1 MAPTDLPI
9 AFLPFFGSAGMLLLG
24 LAAAVPI
31 VIHLWSR
38 RKYNEVAWAAMDY
51 LLAALRKH
59 SRRIQMEQL
68 LLLAVRVAI
77 LLLLAFALADA
88 SCSLSPRL
96 ARSLALA
103 GGTTHHVIV
112 IDGSFSMQSREDEQE
127 RFERA
132 KQLATSLVQ
141 NSPQGDGFTLVLL
154 ADPPRAVISAPAYD
168 PVDVVD
174 EINELV
180 CLDGGGDLTATL
192 AEVEK
197 ILATSRKE
205 HPRLTRDRVYFF
217 SDLGRTTWAAATT
230 DTLGGRLAT
239 LGQEAALLL
248 LDLGQPDA
256 DNAALTSLTQFEP
269 YVVAGQ
275 EVTFQAQVK
284 NFGRQDRV
292 RQKVEF
298 LVDDRRVAEDLVD
311 IAAGDESPVAFP
323 YRFEN
328 AGDHVVEFRI
338 SDDRLAVDNHRR
350 KSVPVA
356 ESLNVLC
363 IAGKPGAARYV
374 AWSLQPRE
382 DAAVVIRP
390 EVATES
396 ALLERELAEYDCVFL
411 CNVGR
416 FGRDEAGVLYRYVKG
431 GGGLAVF
438 LGDQV
443 IPESYNQQLGGEAT
457 AKRVLPAEI
466 GELAEPGSYRFDPR
480 DYRHPIVSPFRGF
493 ERAGLLS
500 TPVWRYF
507 KLEPLPQARAETAL
521 WFDSGDPAIVEA
533 PAGRGRCVLV
543 ATAASDA
550 SVDRSQ
556 DPPREWTIMS
566 AWHSFPPLV
575 HEMLSL
581 SIAGRFEGRTVVVG
595 QPLSAVLRAFA
606 ADVPL
611 EMVDPSGQRRRVRMA
626 IDGDDSHWVFNDTF
640 QSGVYRAVYGPPVE
654 KEQRFA
660 VNVDTAESDL
670 TRVDPDL
677 LPSELLVKTQIT
689 ADTAPAAMLGTGD
702 EGRLFRIALIA
713 LMILLLSETFLAWY
727 FGSSSA

>member
-1 MAPTDLPI
+1 MAPIALPT

-38 RKYNEVAWAAMDY
+38 RKYNEVAWAAMEY

-59 SRRIQMEQL
+59 SRRIQFEQL

-96 ARSLALA
+96 ARSLAMA

-112 IDGSFSMQSREDEQE
+112 IDGSYSMQSRDEEQE
-127 RFERA
+127 RFARA
-132 KQLATSLVQ
+132 KQLATSLVT

-154 ADPPRAVISAPAYD
+154 ADPPRTIISAPAYD
-168 PVDVVD
+168 PADAVD
-174 EINELV
+174 EMNELV
-180 CLDGGGDLTATL
+180 CLDGGGDLAATL

-197 ILATSRKE
+197 MLATSRKE
-205 HPRLTRDRVYFF
+205 HPRLTRDRVYFL

-230 DTLGGRLAT
+230 DALGGRLAT
-239 LGQEAALLL
+239 LGQEATLLL

-256 DNAALTSLTQFEP
+256 DNAAVTSLTQLEP
-269 YVVAGQ
+269 YVVAGR
-275 EVTFQAQVK
+275 EVTYQAQVK

-292 RQKVEF
+292 RQAVQF
-298 LVDDRRVAEDLVD
+298 LVDDRRVAEDLIDV
-311 IAAGDESPVAFP
+311 AAGDETPVAFP

-350 KSVPVA
+350 QSVPVA
-356 ESLNVLC
+356 ESLKVLG

-382 DAAVVIRP
+382 GTAPVIRA
-390 EVATES
+390 EVASES
-396 ALLERELAEYDCVFL
+396 ALLERELSRYDCVFL

-431 GGGLAVF
+431 GGGLVIF

-443 IPESYNQQLGGEAT
+443 IPESYNQQLGGEGT
-457 AKRVLPAEI
+457 ADRLLPARI
-466 GELAEPGSYRFDPR
+466 GELADPGSYRFDPR

-493 ERAGLLS
+493 ERTGLLS

-507 KLEPLPQARAETAL
+507 KLEPLPESRVETAL

-533 PAGRGRCVLV
+533 AVERGRCVLV

-550 SVDRSQ
+550 SVDPSAEA
-556 DPPREWTIMS
+556 PLPWTAMS

-581 SIAGRFEGRTVVVG
+581 SIAGRFAGRTVLVG
-595 QPLSAVLRAFA
+595 EPLTAVLRASA

-611 EMVDPSGQRRRVRMA
+611 EIVDPSGERRRVRMA

-640 QSGVYRAVYGPPVE
+640 QSGIYRAAYGPPVQ

-670 TRVDPDL
+670 SRVDPDL
-677 LPSELLVKTQIT
+677 LPNELLVETQIA
-689 ADTAPAAMLGTGD
+689 ADTSPTSMLGTRD
-702 EGRLFRIALIA
+702 EGRLFRMVLIA
-713 LMILLLSETFLAWY
+713 LMILLFCETFLAWF